1 MVICTVA
8 LLCLVGFLIYATAEK
23 VRVVERSPFWQH
35 LIGALCAEGPG
46 GGCVGVSAHNRGHPP
61 ATHDSHGAW
70 GQPELTSATALLALL
85 PAAISLQV
93 LPSQDSRNLRTV
105 TNAFSN
111 YSAKS
116 TATTQGSSATNSSD
130 STSGATMTTVRSLE
144 YSLDAQPVEV
154 A

>member
-1 MVICTVA
+1 MSKEFIKLKRKQTIKYFSLVVICTVA

-23 VRVVERSPFWQH
+23 RVPVVAALVFLLITEVIPLLLMILMVHGDSLSSPRRLHFW
-35 LIGALCAEGPG
+35 LFC
-46 GGCVGVSAHNRGHPP
+46 
-61 ATHDSHGAW
+61 
-70 GQPELTSATALLALL
+70 L
-85 PAAISLQV
+85 P
-93 LPSQDSRNLRTV
+93 RYHFN
-105 TNAFSN
+105 
-111 YSAKS
+111 AKS